1 MQADSEMSDALE
13 GFIEEGWISEV
24 LYEVKGGKE
33 AVVYCCRG
41 GALLPGRLVAAKV
54 YRSITTRSFRNDAVY
69 QTGRMQFAH
78 DTRLR
83 RALRAGSGFG
93 RKAQCAL
100 WIEHEWETLSVLHD
114 ARADVPRPIHR
125 NGRAILMPFLG
136 DEDGPAPML
145 HEVRPDPA
153 RTAAVVD
160 DLLDNVELMLDCHR
174 VHSDLSPYNVLY
186 WQDRATIIDFPQA
199 IDPRLNPAART
210 LLARDV
216 EHICGWGR
224 RYGVDRPA
232 TRIVN
237 DLWSRFVVGE
247 LG

>member
-1 MQADSEMSDALE
+1 MQADSEMSDALD
-13 GFIEEGWISEV
+13 GFIDEGWISEV
-24 LYEVKGGKE
+24 LYQVKGGKE

-41 GALLPGRLVAAKV
+41 GVLLPGRLVAAKV
-54 YRSITTRSFRNDAVY
+54 YRSITKRRFRNDAVY

-78 DTRLR
+78 DSRER
-83 RALRAGSGFG
+83 RALQSGTSFG
-93 RKAQCAL
+93 RKAQYAL

-114 ARADVPRPIHR
+114 ARADVPRPLHR
-125 NGRAILMPFLG
+125 NDRAILMPFLG
-136 DEDGPAPML
+136 DEDGSAPML
-145 HEVRPDPA
+145 HEVRPDLA
-153 RTAAVVD
+153 ETAAVVD
-160 DLLDNVELMLDCHR
+160 DLLGNVELMLDRHR
-174 VHSDLSPYNVLY
+174 VHADLSPYNVLY
-186 WQDRATIIDFPQA
+186 WEGRATIIDFPQA

-216 EHICGWGR
+216 EHVCAWGR
-224 RYGVDRPA
+224 RHGVDRPA